1 MSDLLL
7 IGASGVRA
15 YQTALNV
22 VGENIS
28 NAGTQG
34 YVRRDAVIKEA
45 AAGAGGYPLQIYQR
59 VLGGADATGV
69 ARSWDAFRAADVRN
83 TGSELARTQGGI
95 VWLERIESALDKN
108 ALGKGLTS
116 FFNAAQSLAADPT
129 STATRAA
136 FLETSSALAASFRA
150 TAEGLAAVGSDLQAS
165 AQIAVGE
172 LNDLAKSLATV
183 NAGLSRARAGSNGQA
198 QLMDER
204 DRLLDRMSTIASIN
218 VKMTDAGVATVA
230 LNSANGPVLVDGV
243 NAEELTLSVNPSGS
257 FALTLDPFGNPQA
270 ITLKSG
276 TLAGF
281 ADASTRVVD
290 ARNEIDR
297 IATTFADT
305 VNAVQAGGV
314 DLNGNAGQPMFD
326 ASGGAANFT
335 MLLTDPRSIAAAAAW
350 TVTTPSSNAGSGS
363 IKVTTDPSGTPSPA
377 VNLSISGGVLSAI
390 DPVTGTVIA
399 STPYV
404 AGQPVTLAG
413 LNVTVTGTPA
423 DGDRFSVAAT
433 GAGSRD
439 NGALATLADARRT
452 GNFEGAVATLT
463 TSNAATLSARR
474 TVADAQS
481 AIKDGAIAARDNL
494 SGVNLDNEAVELMRF
509 QQAYQ
514 ASSRVIQVS
523 REIFQT
529 ILDAS

>member
-1 MSDLLL
+1 MSDLLS

-45 AAGAGGYPLQIYQR
+45 AAGAGNYPMQVFQR

-69 ARSWDAFRAADVRN
+69 ARSWDQFRAADVRA
-83 TGSELARTQGGI
+83 TGAELARTQGGI
-95 VWLERIESALDKN
+95 VWLERVESALDSN
-108 ALGKGLTS
+108 ELGKGLTS
-116 FFNAAQSLAADPT
+116 FFNAAQSLSADPT
-129 STATRAA
+129 SPATRAT
-136 FLETSSALAASFRA
+136 FIETSSSLAASFRA
-150 TAEGLAAVGSDLQAS
+150 TAEGLTAIGSDLEAS
-165 AQIAVGE
+165 AHIAVGE
-172 LNDLAKSLATV
+172 LNDLATSLTTV
-183 NAGLSRARAGSNGQA
+183 NAGLSRARDGSNGQA
-198 QLMDER
+198 QLLDER
-204 DRLLDRMSTIASIN
+204 DRLLDRMSTIASIS
-218 VKMTDAGVATVA
+218 VKLTDKGVATVS
-230 LNSANGPVLVDGV
+230 LNSATGPVLVDGV
-243 NAEELTLSVNPSGS
+243 KSSALALSINPSGS
-257 FALTLDPFGNPQA
+257 FALTLDPFGSPQA
-270 ITLKSG
+270 IGLKSG

-281 ADASTRVVD
+281 ADAATRVAD
-290 ARNEIDR
+290 ARDEIDR
-297 IATTFADT
+297 VATSFADA
-305 VNAVQAGGV
+305 VNATQAGGV
-314 DLNGNAGQPMFD
+314 DLNGNPGQPLFD
-326 ASGGAANFT
+326 ASGGAANFALVNT
-335 MLLTDPRSIAAAAAW
+335 APRGIAAAGRW
-350 TVTTPSSNAGSGS
+350 TVTTPATNAGTGS
-363 IKVTTDPSGTPSPA
+363 IKVATDPSGTPASS
-377 VNLSISGGVLSAI
+377 VTLSVSGGVLSAI
-390 DPVTGTVIA
+390 DPMTGTVIA

-404 AGQPVTLAG
+404 AGTPVALAG
-413 LNVTVTGTPA
+413 LTVTVSGIPA
-423 DGDRFSVAAT
+423 DGDRFPVKAT

-439 NGALATLADARRT
+439 NGALVQLADARRT
-452 GNFEGAVATLT
+452 GNFEGAVASLT

-481 AIKDGAIAARDNL
+481 AIKEGAIAARDNL